1 MAQTVNW
8 AIQKA
13 FLHSNRKA
21 IAPAEGTSKYEALLD
36 IADSMQKLWASEP
49 GIEWDSLY
57 TLETIGTISAT
68 DTFDLPDEINYISK
82 SEDDP
87 IRVTN
92 GTSTTTYKLVKPN
105 QLYKYNGANVCAQ
118 IGRTL
123 KFSSAFTSSSS
134 TLGYNIQVPA
144 ILYTEDITSGT
155 DEIQVD
161 DPMWLAYMMAAEF
174 SRNDAVKQNQ
184 YDNLLG
190 LADQCMQRMISANSG
205 SLDEVSMNFQAQ
217 GESWV

>member
-1 MAQTVNW
+1 MAQTVAW

-21 IAPAEGTSKYEALLD
+21 TPPAAGTSKYEALLD

-57 TLETIGTISAT
+57 SLETIGTVSAT
-68 DTFDLPDEINYISK
+68 DTFTLPATINYISK

-87 IRVTN
+87 IRVGATP
-92 GTSTTTYKLVKPN
+92 YKLVKPN
-105 QLYKYNGANVCAQ
+105 QLYKYQGADVCAQ

-123 KFSSAFTSSSS
+123 KFAKAFASDSAHI
-134 TLGYNIQVPA
+134 GEDIHVPA
-144 ILYTEDITSGT
+144 ILYTADLTLGTSN
-155 DEIQVD
+155 IQVD

-174 SRNDAVKQNQ
+174 VRNDVVKQGQ
-184 YDNLLG
+184 YDNLLS

-205 SLDEVSMNFQAQ
+205 SLNEVGMNFQAA
-217 GESWV
+217 GESWT

>member
-1 MAQTVNW
+1 MAQSVSW

-13 FLHSNRKA
+13 FLHSNRKST
-21 IAPAEGTSKYEALLD
+21 APAVGTSKYEALLD

-49 GIEWDSLY
+49 SVEWDSLY
-57 TLETIGTISAT
+57 SLETIGTVSAT
-68 DTFDLPDEINYISK
+68 DTFDLPDEVNFISK

-87 IRVTN
+87 IRV
-92 GTSTTTYKLVKPN
+92 GTTAYKLVKPN
-105 QLYKYNGANVCAQ
+105 QLYKYQDANVCAQ

-123 KFSSAFTSSSS
+123 KFSKAFTSDSAHIGES
-134 TLGYNIQVPA
+134 IQVPA
-144 ILYTEDITSGT
+144 LLYTEDITSGN

-174 SRNDAVKQNQ
+174 SRNDVVKQGQ
-184 YDNLLG
+184 YDNLLA

-205 SLDEVSMNFQAQ
+205 SLNEITTGGWSAA
-217 GESWV
+217 GESWT